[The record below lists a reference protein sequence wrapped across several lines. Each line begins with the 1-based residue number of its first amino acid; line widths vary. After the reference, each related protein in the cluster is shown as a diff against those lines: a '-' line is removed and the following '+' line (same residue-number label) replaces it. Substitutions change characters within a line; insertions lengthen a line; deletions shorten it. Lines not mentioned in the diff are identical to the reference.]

1 MEEEKIVGKGA
12 VCKCPH
18 HKTMSWFLILVG
30 LDFLLG
36 AVGILTAGFVSITW
50 PILVIILGCMKM
62 VRCNCC
68 SK

>member
-1 MEEEKIVGKGA
+1 MEEEKMAGKGM

-18 HKTMSWFLILVG
+18 HKAMPWFLILVG

-36 AVGILTAGFVSITW
+36 ALGVLTASFVSITW
-50 PILVIILGCMKM
+50 PILVIILGCVKM
-62 VRCNCC
+62 ARCGCC